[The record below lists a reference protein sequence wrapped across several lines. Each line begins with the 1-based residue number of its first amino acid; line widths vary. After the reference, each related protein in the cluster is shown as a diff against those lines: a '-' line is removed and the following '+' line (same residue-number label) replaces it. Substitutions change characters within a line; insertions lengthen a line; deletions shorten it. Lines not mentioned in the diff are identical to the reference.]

1 MHVTTLVAPAAE
13 PLGLA
18 EAKEYLRIAYDG
30 ENSLVTTLI
39 AGARAR
45 IEDLAGVAMIS
56 RTLRVTLDRWPVRTV
71 ETRVLRLPVRPAGA
85 LLAVRVFD
93 DGGVAETV
101 TDRFA
106 LTTGRAARLVWT
118 NGAFPWPGRRHH
130 GIEIDYTAG
139 FGEAP
144 EDVAEGLRLAVKRLV
159 AHGYHARDPGSMSG
173 TLPED
178 VAGLI
183 SPWRRVSL

>member
-30 ENSLVTTLI
+30 ENSLVTALI
-39 AGARAR
+39 SGARAR
-45 IEDLAGVAMIS
+45 IEELAGVAMIA

-71 ETRVLRLPVRPAGA
+71 ETRVLRLPVRPAGT

-93 DGGVAETV
+93 DGGEAEVV

-106 LTTGRAARLVWT
+106 LTAGRAARLVWT
-118 NGAFPWPGRRHH
+118 NGAFPWPGRRHA
-130 GIEIDYTAG
+130 GIEVDYAAG

-144 EDVAEGLRLAVKRLV
+144 EDVADGLRLAVKRLV

-173 TLPED
+173 ALPED